1 MHSRATYD
9 DAKLVLRL
17 YDMRREDRL
26 RKARAWFAANFK
38 GVTTIEQFQKLCA
51 PGTDENASFRMVT
64 TYWDMA
70 GSFVTS
76 GVLNEGIFYE
86 SGRELLFVWERAK
99 DYIAAF
105 RQANKD
111 TTYLKNLETVGNSF
125 ANRYRTASPEGYD
138 AFVKRVRG

>member
-9 DAKLVLRL
+9 DANLVLRL
-17 YDMRREDRL
+17 YDTRREDRL
-26 RKARAWFAANFK
+26 RKARAWFAGNFK
-38 GVTTIEQFQKLCA
+38 GVSTIEQFQKVCA

-70 GSFVTS
+70 ASFVTN
-76 GVLNEGIFYE
+76 GVLNEVLLYD
-86 SGRELLFVWERAK
+86 SGRELLFVWERSK

-111 TTYLKNLETVGNSF
+111 STYLKNLEIVGNSF
-125 ANRYRTASPEGYD
+125 ANRYRTASPDGYE